1 MMDKFLSI
9 ADILMAKDFLE
20 NNTGIQCATWH
31 PEYGLQFPVL
41 TPQEFDE
48 KMKRGEIIQ
57 PPLDTCS
64 KLC

>member
-1 MMDKFLSI
+1 MDEFLSI
-9 ADILMAKDFLE
+9 ADILMAKDFLSK
-20 NNTGIQCATWH
+20 NSGIQCVTYH

-57 PPLDTCS
+57 SPP
-64 KLC
+64 